1 MSATGLNS
9 DAAVNSTIKG
19 ADFELALGGPSSSGE
34 YDGVHYVVVYV
45 QDKGGTWSEAAIF
58 ATE

>member
-9 DAAVNSTIKG
+9 NAAVDCLIKG
-19 ADFELALGGPSSSGE
+19 ADFELALGGITDPGDR
-34 YDGVHYVVVYV
+34 DGAHIVVVYV

-58 ATE
+58 TTN